1 MFLRASYVLMAKL
14 NKTRDPEI
22 LQGFQDLSLPNRI
35 RNKPRSEVMGAGE
48 RGLWETVQKIVDIAA
63 LRHLFLASPA
73 CKVGPCLAS
82 GNLDFR
88 SFPTIP

>member
-35 RNKPRSEVMGAGE
+35 RNKSKIRGDGGWGE
-48 RGLWETVQKIVDIAA
+48 
-63 LRHLFLASPA
+63 
-73 CKVGPCLAS
+73 GPLGDCVEKS
-82 GNLDFR
+82 
-88 SFPTIP
+88 